1 MSGFSAPQGW
11 RVRLWANLALLLSGT
26 PMQAASPTLTGVIPF
41 AANPGTTFPV
51 KFAGKIDGP
60 DARVWCDDPAIRFS
74 LPDAKGVATA
84 TVGADAKPGL
94 HLLRFVTAE
103 GATPPIRFA
112 IGPLPLLEEREPND
126 ELSAAQPV
134 PSLPAWI
141 QGVLEKTGDVDGY
154 SITLKKG
161 VPVYLKVDGYSLGSP
176 VDLIL
181 HVIDS
186 HGLKLATLSDSRNLD
201 PEGFFTPPEDG
212 KYTLQIAGFTHPP
225 TADINFTGTAACN
238 YQIAVTTGPA
248 VDRVFPA
255 AIPAQGKAAVQ
266 RRGLGIPN
274 DETPIEATPHESS
287 GTGDLAL
294 LFPKDAIAPI
304 SVVRTKHLILAP
316 PTPAQSEP
324 MTITTPVVIAGSL
337 PKTGD
342 SSVYKITM
350 KKGERLSAR
359 FWSRSIGLGVEGDL
373 VVQNPSGQRLAAN
386 PNPADIFAEPSVVW
400 TAAVEGEHAL
410 IVRDLFQRGGP
421 GCEFIL
427 EVAPPAP
434 TFLVEL
440 LDGKPVRVEAGK
452 TFILKAKAT
461 LSNGWN
467 TPLLLR
473 VSGLPEGVYA
483 AEVPIP
489 EKGGEF
495 EVPFTTASN
504 APVGTTQILFSV
516 WTKASPPTF
525 VGVAYPLRGESRRGD
540 SLSDLA
546 RDFWLSVVPPGTAT
560 AKDADKKKK

>member
-1 MSGFSAPQGW
+1 MSCLAGPERQ
-11 RVRLWANLALLLSGT
+11 RVRLLAIMALLLSGA
-26 PMQAASPTLTGVIPF
+26 PMQAAPPTLTGVTPF

-51 KFAGKIDGP
+51 KFTGKIDGP
-60 DARVWCDDPAIRFS
+60 GAQVWCDDPAIRFS
-74 LPDAKGVATA
+74 LPDAKGASTA

-94 HLLRFVTAE
+94 HLLRFVNAE
-103 GATPPIRFA
+103 GATLPIRFA
-112 IGPLPLLEEREPND
+112 IGPLPLVAEKEPND
-126 ELSAAQPV
+126 ELSAPQDV

-154 SITLKKG
+154 SITLKKN

-225 TADINFTGTAACN
+225 TADINFTGAAVCT
-238 YQIAVTTGPA
+238 YQIAITTGPV

-274 DETPIEATPHESS
+274 AETPIEATPHQS
-287 GTGDLAL
+287 GGAGEIAL

-304 SVVRTKHLILAP
+304 SVLRTKHPILLP
-316 PTPAQSEP
+316 PATAQPEP
-324 MTITTPVVIAGSL
+324 MTITTPVVVAGSL
-337 PKTGD
+337 AKAGD
-342 SSVYKITM
+342 STAYKVAM
-350 KKGERLSAR
+350 KKGERLVAR

-373 VVQNPSGQRLAAN
+373 VVQNPSGQQVAAN
-386 PNPADIFAEPSVVW
+386 PSPADIFAEPSVTW
-400 TAAVEGEHAL
+400 TAAVEGEHTL
-410 IVRDLFQRGGP
+410 IVRDLFQRGGSRS
-421 GCEFIL
+421 EFVL

-434 TFLVEL
+434 AFSVDL
-440 LDGKPVRVEAGK
+440 LEGKPVRVEAGK
-452 TFILKAKAT
+452 TLILKAKAT
-461 LSNGWN
+461 VTNGWN
-467 TPLLLR
+467 TPLLVR

-483 AEVPIP
+483 AEVPVP

-495 EVPFTTASN
+495 EIPFTTASN

-525 VGVAYPLRGESRRGD
+525 VSTAYPLRGESKRGD
-540 SLSDLA
+540 SLSDMA
-546 RDFWLSVVPPGTAT
+546 RDVWLTVVAPGTAIAT
-560 AKDADKKKK
+560 DGDKKKK